1 MSDNRGQATGPAST
15 LSRFDAWYGRLEAA
29 LNFIA
34 GVAIF
39 VLMLVGV
46 FQVVGRT
53 FFNTA
58 IYGYIDYIEQST
70 AIFAFLGVAYCQKVG
85 GHIRME
91 ILLTLMPR
99 RLLWWVEAFGVVVAL
114 IIVTVLIDGSYDNF
128 LRAYELGDSTM
139 DIQLPVWPSK
149 LLVPIALGT
158 LWLRLALQLAGY
170 LRLAFHPQ
178 AEPVGVPTL
187 HTPEEMARE
196 EIAEALGRSE
206 RAGRGAE

>member
-1 MSDNRGQATGPAST
+1 MLR
-15 LSRFDAWYGRLEAA
+15 RFDVWYGRLEAT

-39 VLMLVGV
+39 VLMLVAV
-46 FQVVGRT
+46 YQVVART
-53 FFNTA
+53 LFDTA

-70 AIFAFLGVAYCQKVG
+70 VVFAFLGVAYCQKLG

-91 ILLTLMPR
+91 ILLTVLP
-99 RLLWWVEAFGVVVAL
+99 RLLLWLIECFGIVLALVIVA
-114 IIVTVLIDGSYDNF
+114 VLIQGSYDNF

-139 DIQLPVWPSK
+139 DIRLPIWPSK
-149 LLVPIALGT
+149 LLVPFALGT

-178 AEPVGVPTL
+178 AEPVAVPKL
-187 HTPEEMARE
+187 HTPKEMARE

>member
-1 MSDNRGQATGPAST
+1 
-15 LSRFDAWYGRLEAA
+15 LYGRLEAA

-39 VLMLVGV
+39 VLMLVAVYQV
-46 FQVVGRT
+46 FGRT
-53 FFNTA
+53 LFGTA
-58 IYGYIDYIEQST
+58 IYGYIDYIEQAT
-70 AIFAFLGVAYCQKVG
+70 AIFAFLGIAYCQKVG

-91 ILLTLMPR
+91 ILLTTMPR
-99 RLLWWVEAFGVVVAL
+99 RLLWWVETFGIILSLVIVA
-114 IIVTVLIDGSYDNF
+114 VLIYGSYFNF

-149 LLVPIALGT
+149 LIVPIALAT

-178 AEPVGVPTL
+178 AEPVAVPKL
-187 HTPEEMARE
+187 HTPEEIARE
-196 EIAEALGRSE
+196 EIEDALGRGD
-206 RAGRGAE
+206 RTGRGGQ